1 MMCFIKYSLILM
13 LFVACASSNL
23 EPSKELTKVPPQ
35 SEYRTE
41 LVPPTG
47 VGYYVDFYGR
57 ISDEEISWKDKGFY
71 ILFEKDHQKKIGF
84 IPLDSNKIRI
94 YKFLNFPSWD
104 IGYPD
109 IGLCVG
115 ESYTSQEYENFFMDK
130 CRKEYSINSM
140 DYSLVMSYFSEK
152 KMSIK
157 KRGIPPR
164 ECVGETLNIIY
175 YDGNEYQYFDMI
187 SPKCFDSALRNNPES
202 FEYKLFYEKIDGI
215 MEGDF
220 QECRWDKFLDL
231 DVVEKCVSKYK

>member
-1 MMCFIKYSLILM
+1 MLSFIKYSLILI
-13 LFVACASSNL
+13 LFAACASSNL

-130 CRKEYSINSM
+130 CRKEYSINAM

-202 FEYKLFYEKIDGI
+202 FEYKLFYEKIDGV

-220 QECRWDKFLDL
+220 QECRWDNFIDS
-231 DVVEKCVSKYK
+231 DVVEKCVSKYR

>member
-1 MMCFIKYSLILM
+1 MLSFIKYSWILIL
-13 LFVACASSNL
+13 FAACASSNL

-41 LVPPTG
+41 LVTPTG

-57 ISDEEISWKDKGFY
+57 ISDDEISWKDKGFY
-71 ILFEKDHQKKIGF
+71 ILFDKDDQKKIGF

-94 YKFLNFPSWD
+94 YKFLYFPSW
-104 IGYPD
+104 D

-187 SPKCFDSALRNNPES
+187 SPKCFDNALRKDPKS
-202 FEYKLFYEKIDGI
+202 LEYKLFYEKIDGI
-215 MEGDF
+215 MDSDF
-220 QECRWDKFLDL
+220 
-231 DVVEKCVSKYK
+231 